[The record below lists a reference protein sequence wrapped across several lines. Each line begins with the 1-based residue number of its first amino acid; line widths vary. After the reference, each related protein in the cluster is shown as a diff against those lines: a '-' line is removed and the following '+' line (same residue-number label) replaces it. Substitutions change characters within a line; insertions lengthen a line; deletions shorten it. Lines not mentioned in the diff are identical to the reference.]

1 MTIAEFDRHSLNDVR
16 EKMTGA
22 LAILEEVGVHAEV
35 GRISFDAQS
44 ATVKVQISIIGEGG
58 EVVTKEATDYNRY
71 REMHD
76 LRELGSEFVDRGET
90 YTITG
95 FKPRSTKYPVLVTR
109 ADGKRF
115 KFPIITVRA
124 HGAMT

>member
-1 MTIAEFDRHSLNDVR
+1 MKITQFDRLSLIDVR
-16 EKMTGA
+16 AKMNQA
-22 LAILEEVGVHAEV
+22 LALLEEVGVHAEV
-35 GRISFDAQS
+35 GHMSFESDR
-44 ATVKVQISIIGEGG
+44 ATVKVQISVIGEGG
-58 EVVTKEATDYNRY
+58 EVVTQEAADYDRY
-71 REMHD
+71 REMYD
-76 LRELGSEFVDRGET
+76 LPELGSEFVDRGET

-115 KFPIITVRA
+115 KFPVITVRA

>member
-1 MTIAEFDRHSLNDVR
+1 MKITQFNRQSLRDVR
-16 EKMTGA
+16 AKMNQA
-22 LAILEEVGVHAEV
+22 LALLEEVGVHAEV
-35 GRISFDAQS
+35 GSMSFESDR
-44 ATVKVQISIIGEGG
+44 ATVKVQISVIGEGG
-58 EVVTKEATDYNRY
+58 EVVTQEAADYDRY
-71 REMHD
+71 REMYD
-76 LRELGSEFVDRGET
+76 LPELGSEFVDRGET